1 MAIVVLVAA
10 WALVE
15 ASVAIAAAAHPRKR
29 RRRFNLF
36 SGRIDLRT

>member
-1 MAIVVLVAA
+1 MVIIVLVAA

-15 ASVAIAAAAHPRKR
+15 ASMAIAAAAHPRAR

-36 SGRIDLRT
+36 SGRIDLST